1 MNLKIRHLF
10 ISLSILLS
18 PLISFSQAYTP
29 ITLSKIYQEYH
40 FYPNAIKGIRSMADG
55 EHYTTLE
62 SDRAIVRYDYKTGKN
77 RIVLFSTDQLPA
89 KEFTSFDDYIFS
101 NDEKKVLLTTDKTQ
115 IYRHSFVAQYWIYDL
130 VTKTINP
137 LADSGKQQL
146 ATFSPDGLKV
156 AFVKSN
162 NLYYKNLVTNS
173 INQVTTDGKINNIIN
188 GAPDWVYE
196 EEFGFSQAYCWS
208 PESRSLAFY
217 RFDESQVR
225 QFDMTIF
232 NGLYP
237 SVSRFKYPKAGE
249 VNSSVSIKVYNLE
262 SGKTV
267 IMNTGSETDQYIPR
281 IKWSALP
288 GKLCIILLNRLQNKV
303 NVMLAEERT
312 GESETIYGEENT
324 RYISEVNDDYIYFT
338 ADRKHFIVLSER
350 SGYAHYYLY
359 TMNGKLINP
368 VTQGNWDVGALQGID
383 EKNSTLY
390 YVSNQ
395 ASVTQQHVYAV
406 RFDGTGQHRLSDL
419 QGTNDAEFSS
429 TYNYYINTWSDA
441 NTPPRYTL
449 HRIDGTM
456 IRVLEDNASL
466 KKELKAFGFTKKEFI
481 KIPVSADLELN
492 AYIVK
497 PPDFDSTRKY
507 PLFISVYGGPESQD
521 VIDSWD
527 NELAWQQLL
536 AQQGII
542 VACIDNRGTDGRGED
557 FRKSTYMQLGKLE
570 TEDQINA
577 ARYLG
582 GKSWIDENRIGIWG
596 WSYGGYMTL
605 LCLTRG
611 ADVFKLGIAV
621 APVTNWRYYDTIY
634 TERFMR
640 KPQDNPGGYDNNS
653 PINYAGELKGKLLLI
668 HGTADDNVHVQNSME
683 MTERLVQENKQ
694 FQQFLYPDKN
704 HGIYGENT
712 RVHLFTMITEFIHE
726 NL

>member
-1 MNLKIRHLF
+1 MNTKIRQLF
-10 ISLSILLS
+10 ISLSLLLF

-29 ITLSKIYQEYH
+29 LTLSKIYQEYH

-62 SDRAIVRYDYKTGKN
+62 SDKAIVRYDYKTGKN
-77 RIVLFSTDQLPA
+77 RIVLFSTDQLSD
-89 KEFTSFDDYIFS
+89 KEITSFDDYIFS
-101 NDEKKVLLTTDKTQ
+101 NDEKKVLLTTDKTP
-115 IYRHSFVAQYWIYDL
+115 IYRHSFEAQFWIYDL

-137 LADSGKQQL
+137 LADTGKQQL

-162 NLYYKNLVTNS
+162 NLYYKDLVTNS
-173 INQVTTDGKINNIIN
+173 INQVTTDGKIYNIIN

-208 PESRSLAFY
+208 PESRNLAFY

-237 SVSRFKYPKAGE
+237 SVSRYKYPKAGE

-267 IMNTGSETDQYIPR
+267 IMNTGSETDLYIPR

-288 GKLCIILLNRLQNKV
+288 GKLCIIVLNRLQNKV
-303 NVMLAEERT
+303 NVILADELT
-312 GESETIYGEENT
+312 GESETIYGEENA
-324 RYISEVNDDYIYFT
+324 RYITQINDDYIYFT
-338 ADRKHFIVLSER
+338 TDRKHFIVLSER
-350 SGYAHYYLY
+350 SGYSHYYLY

-395 ASVTQQHVYAV
+395 VSVIQQHVYAV
-406 RFDGTGQHRLSDL
+406 RFDGTGQYRLSVL
-419 QGTNDAEFSS
+419 QGTNNAEFSS

-449 HRIDGTM
+449 HRIDGTL
-456 IRVLEDNASL
+456 IRVLEDNNSL

-605 LCLTRG
+605 LCLTKG
-611 ADVFKLGIAV
+611 SDVFKLGIAV

-640 KPQDNPGGYDNNS
+640 KPQDNPGGYDDNS
-653 PINYAGELKGKLLLI
+653 PVNYAGELKGKLLLI
-668 HGTADDNVHVQNSME
+668 HGTADDNVHLQNSME
-683 MTERLVQENKQ
+683 MIERLVQENKQ

>member
-40 FYPNAIKGIRSMADG
+40 FYPNAIKGLRSMADG